1 MAVKEI
7 IFYFSVYGHLVP
19 IILGAYLFKKLDNY
33 LKLLFFIVVFHQ
45 LFEGFSLIFIELY
58 QSNLI
63 LVPFYN
69 LIDLTAF
76 VVLIF
81 MRFNIKRKILT
92 NLLFI
97 LGYIICLLFDEYLLS
112 QSKIQLHA
120 FSGIYTC
127 LVLIILVL
135 FLFYQFLLHIAIE
148 GITTKPDFW
157 IGSGILFYSAFS
169 ILFYLFFQHF
179 IKFDINYL
187 TLSIS
192 IRAIG
197 IIIANA
203 LFSMAFLVVKYQKN

>member
-1 MAVKEI
+1 MAIKDI

-19 IILGAYLFKKLDNY
+19 IILGTYLFKKLDNH

-45 LFEGFSLIFIELY
+45 LFEGFSLLFAELY

-63 LVPFYN
+63 LLPFYN

-76 VVLIF
+76 VMLIY
-81 MRFNIKRKILT
+81 MRFDIKRKIFGT
-92 NLLFI
+92 IMFI
-97 LGYIICLLFDEYLLS
+97 LGYLICIVFDEYLLS

-135 FLFYQFLLHIAIE
+135 FLFYQFLLKITIE

-157 IGSGILFYSAFS
+157 IGSGILFYSSFS
-169 ILFYLFFQHF
+169 ILLYLFFQHF
-179 IKFDINYL
+179 VKLDENYL

-197 IIIANA
+197 IIISNV
-203 LFSMAFLVVKYQKN
+203 LFSIAFIVVKKQKN